1 MFPTSLL
8 QQVQQVLSQPFKR
21 SQFGLFQGKNKQY
34 GNNVPFSK
42 HKSRRTWLPNVQ
54 LKRIPSATLGMPIRV
69 KLTTRALKTI
79 KKVVFSLLTSFCSNI
94 AAQHGGLD
102 KYVEKTPTELLGY
115 EGMRI
120 RLMLRDARK
129 EAKDAKAARR
139 KPPPEDSLLA
149 RRLDLFTQ
157 KRMLGARRIT
167 DRVRH
172 TLDSARMARE
182 EATKALGLTSL
193 AR

>member
-1 MFPTSLL
+1 L
-8 QQVQQVLSQPFKR
+8 QPLIPFG
-21 SQFGLFQGKNKQY
+21 S
-34 GNNVPFSK
+34 NV
-42 HKSRRTWLPNVQ
+42 
-54 LKRIPSATLGMPIRV
+54 
-69 KLTTRALKTI
+69 
-79 KKVVFSLLTSFCSNI
+79 

-102 KYVEKTPTELLGY
+102 KYVEKTPAELLGY

-129 EAKDAKAARR
+129 EAKDAQARR
-139 KPPPEDSLLA
+139 NPPPEDSLLA
-149 RRLDLFTQ
+149 RRLDLFNQ

-172 TLDSARMARE
+172 TLESARMARE
-182 EATKALGLTSL
+182 EVTKALGLTSL

>member
-1 MFPTSLL
+1 
-8 QQVQQVLSQPFKR
+8 
-21 SQFGLFQGKNKQY
+21 
-34 GNNVPFSK
+34 
-42 HKSRRTWLPNVQ
+42 
-54 LKRIPSATLGMPIRV
+54 
-69 KLTTRALKTI
+69 
-79 KKVVFSLLTSFCSNI
+79 
-94 AAQHGGLD
+94 LD
-102 KYVEKTPTELLGY
+102 KYVEKTPAELLGY

-149 RRLDLFTQ
+149 RRLELFNQ

-172 TLDSARMARE
+172 TLESARMARE
-182 EATKALGLTSL
+182 EATKALRLTSL